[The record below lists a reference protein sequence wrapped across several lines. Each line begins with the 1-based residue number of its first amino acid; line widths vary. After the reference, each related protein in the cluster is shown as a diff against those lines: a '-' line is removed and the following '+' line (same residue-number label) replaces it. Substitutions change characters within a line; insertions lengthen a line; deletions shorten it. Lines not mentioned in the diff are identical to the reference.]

1 PPGAPDSA
9 SMLFAAAAD
18 GLVPSGRFAERE
30 PGEPETRSLASNNWA
45 VSAARSATGHVLLAG
60 DPHLD
65 LTLPSIWYEAHLV
78 VPGALDVYGV
88 TIPGAPPIVIG
99 FNRDVAWTFTNTG
112 ADVMDVYV
120 EQVDDARHPTRY
132 RVDGA
137 WPPLEQRIEVYRGRP
152 GETVAVAPMYY
163 THRG

>member
-1 PPGAPDSA
+1 
-9 SMLFAAAAD
+9 MLVAAAAD
-18 GLVPSGRFAERE
+18 AFVPSRRFAERE
-30 PGEPETRSLASNNWA
+30 PGEPDTRSLASNNWA
-45 VSAARSATGHVLLAG
+45 VSPSRSATGHALLAG

-88 TIPGAPPIVIG
+88 TIPGAPPVVIG

-112 ADVMDVYV
+112 AEVVDYYV
-120 EQVDDARHPTRY
+120 ESEEDDMQPTRH

-137 WPPLEQRIEVYRGRP
+137 SRPIEPREEEYRGQN
-152 GETVAVAPMYY
+152 GETIATDTVYY
-163 THRG
+163 T